1 MVASRRACN
10 MEDIIMKQT
19 QFINLFEDMEF
30 NMRLL
35 SGEFDEAIKEGKMK
49 ITSENQ
55 SNKKISAPKFKK
67 KLARPARRIDIGN
80 AVLTEAKSIEEVI
93 APAEEV
99 TEIVLEPV
107 DYLVE
112 VNTIEEVIEAKPVA
126 EPVIDEDF
134 SDEDEEVAPKS
145 KCTDIELAVAV
156 INGSN
161 TELTKE
167 DFDETVWQEANDFY
181 LDEEVDYKEE
191 VSPEGETIMIM
202 SEERLAT
209 YMTNRANTVSSWS
222 NNTEEVAPI
231 SEPVLET
238 KSRLDTLL
246 DIIIENQEEFCDR
259 YNRHYTEDESHKK
272 CPNCYGLKS
281 QGLTADDLTDKALA
295 RALYMNI
302 RRDSLD
308 IRDNRV
314 LMPGQS
320 QNLRCIYY
328 DKHIGNELFTKDDLL
343 DVLIDKFNKVGRV
356 KYYADF
362 CGIKDDIR
370 ALNRAI
376 A

>member
-67 KLARPARRIDIGN
+67 KLARPARRIDIGG
-80 AVLTEAKSIEEVI
+80 AVLTEVKSIEEVI

-246 DIIIENQEEFCDR
+246 DIIIDNQEEFCDR
-259 YNRHYTEDESHKK
+259 YKRHYAEDESYKK
-272 CPNCYGLKS
+272 CPNCYNLKS

-295 RALYMNI
+295 RALYMTL
-302 RRDSLD
+302 RHDSLD
-308 IRDNRV
+308 IRDDRE
-314 LMPGQS
+314 LMPGQP
-320 QNLRCIYY
+320 QRLRCIYY
-328 DKHIGNELFTKDDLL
+328 DKYIGNELFTKDDLL
-343 DVLIDKFNKVGRV
+343 DILIDKFNKVGRI